1 MADRKTFK
9 DRLEELRER
18 IERAARVAGRNP
30 VEIRLIAATKTVSV
44 QRLREAVVCGCRIFG
59 ENRVQE
65 AVAKMETLP
74 GTSGVEWHFIGA
86 LQSNKVKSV
95 IGRFRLLHAL
105 DRVQVAERL
114 DKELRER
121 GLLQPVLLQVNIS
134 KEPSKHKLVE
144 AAHELANFK
153 NLQVRGLMTVP
164 PLAASAEHSRSYF
177 RDLKRLA
184 AQLDSEKIPGIAMTE
199 LSMGMSGDFECAIE
213 EGATMVR
220 IGSALFGPR
229 ARLGEN
235 REGAR
240 LS

>member
-1 MADRKTFK
+1 MAEPEIFK
-9 DRLEELRER
+9 DRLQRIRER

-44 QRLREAVVCGCRIFG
+44 ERLREAAACGCRIFG

-65 AVAKMETLP
+65 AVAKMEALP
-74 GTSGVEWHFIGA
+74 QASGVEWHFFGA
-86 LQSNKVKSV
+86 LQSNKIKSV
-95 IGRFRLLHAL
+95 IGRFALLHAL
-105 DRVQVAERL
+105 DRVEVAERL
-114 DKELRER
+114 EKALRER
-121 GLLQPVLLQVNIS
+121 DLLQPVLLQVNIS
-134 KEPSKHKLVE
+134 GEPNKHGFSPDKLVE

-153 NLQVRGLMTVP
+153 NLLVRGLMTIP

-184 AQLDSEKIPGIAMTE
+184 AQLDSEKLPGIAMTE

-229 ARLGEN
+229 VN
-235 REGAR
+235 YD
-240 LS
+240 

>member
-1 MADRKTFK
+1 MCRITILHAIDQVDMAK
-9 DRLEELRER
+9 RLENELRER
-18 IERAARVAGRNP
+18 N
-30 VEIRLIAATKTVSV
+30 
-44 QRLREAVVCGCRIFG
+44 QH
-59 ENRVQE
+59 Q
-65 AVAKMETLP
+65 
-74 GTSGVEWHFIGA
+74 
-86 LQSNKVKSV
+86 Q
-95 IGRFRLLHAL
+95 
-105 DRVQVAERL
+105 
-114 DKELRER
+114 
-121 GLLQPVLLQVNIS
+121 VLLQVNIS
-134 KEPSKHKLVE
+134 KEPSKHGFSPDKLVE

-229 ARLGEN
+229 AE
-235 REGAR
+235 
-240 LS
+240 